1 MSSRRLLI
9 PVAWLLSAGLL
20 LAIVYC
26 ALAPSSH
33 MREVW
38 FIPEWLG
45 KWADRNP
52 TFRNF
57 PAFAL
62 LSAAMF
68 AGWSL
73 VRPLPAASAL
83 NWGEAFGAN
92 INRMLACALAVGLLG
107 VALEFIQ
114 PYFRLRPGE
123 PSLLDVSWSVAGAF
137 VGAFAAGFAFKFLAQ
152 VQMLKSKHGRPD
164 SFHLSSDP

>member
-1 MSSRRLLI
+1 MPLRRL
-9 PVAWLLSAGLL
+9 PRHAVAALRIGGCLLAGLLL

-26 ALAPSSH
+26 ALAPSSR

-52 TFRNF
+52 HFRNF
-57 PAFAL
+57 PAFGL

-68 AGWSL
+68 AAWSL
-73 VRPLPAASAL
+73 VRPLPAALA
-83 NWGEAFGAN
+83 GEWAVAFGTN
-92 INRMLACALAVGLLG
+92 INRMLACALALGLLG

-114 PYFRLRPGE
+114 PYFRLRPRE

-137 VGAFAAGFAFKFLAQ
+137 VGAFAAGIAFKFLAQ
-152 VQMLKSKHGRPD
+152 VQMINAQSEKTD
-164 SFHLSSDP
+164 S